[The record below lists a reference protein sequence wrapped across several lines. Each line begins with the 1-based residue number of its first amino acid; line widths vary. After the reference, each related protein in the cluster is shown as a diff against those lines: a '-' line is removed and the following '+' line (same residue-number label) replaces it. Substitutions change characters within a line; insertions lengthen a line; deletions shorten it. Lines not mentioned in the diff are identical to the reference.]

1 MKKLLLILLLVLA
14 GEISA
19 QQAATI
25 VVKTTPDNEIAYWP
39 TGKEHL
45 FCIALGTKAQAGPL
59 GEFVHQFRTDRPS
72 MVQVW
77 TQGSDSFTLYLTPGS
92 KDTITVTKDTLIISG
107 TNSAYNRCLKTVND
121 YQKYSDKLVY
131 MQPHELRGITSL
143 EQYHRLADARMRQA
157 LDAVNASGLNE
168 EFLAEQRAHIDYI
181 RRSIFIHIA
190 RQLSRKEKL
199 PEDWQREL
207 TEVINSSVN
216 GDYLRSYRGIGFF
229 VNDLVMMQ
237 FTNLE
242 NGDLKE
248 IKDYASFLFDRYR
261 KFFTGDNLQYMQ
273 AQLIYEDEFQGSKT
287 PSIPQLYETYRAEFP
302 NSPFLNVL
310 EPGVKENLRFQ
321 NSRIT
326 DKDYH
331 ILTCDSTITSLEDAV
346 KPFKGKVVYI
356 DVWATWCGP
365 CLKEFQYLPALK
377 EKAHNMDV
385 VYLYISID
393 RPEERKKW
401 EKTIAYHQLKG
412 YHLLVNE
419 KLGKSLYTELG
430 NERQIL
436 SIPCFVIIDKTG
448 KIAIRHAAAP
458 SEPEKVI
465 EQLSTYYNK
474 EKQTSE

>member
-1 MKKLLLILLLVLA
+1 MLLLVLA

-59 GEFVHQFRTDRPS
+59 GEFVHQFRTDRPG

-346 KPFKGKVVYI
+346 KPFKGKVVHI

-474 EKQTSE
+474 

>member
-365 CLKEFQYLPALK
+365 CLKEFQYLPTLK

-474 EKQTSE
+474 

>member
-59 GEFVHQFRTDRPS
+59 GEFVHQFRTDRPG

-207 TEVINSSVN
+207 TEVIHSSVN

-229 VNDLVMMQ
+229 VNSLVMMQ

-287 PSIPQLYETYRAEFP
+287 PSIPQLHETYGAEFP

-474 EKQTSE
+474 

>member
-59 GEFVHQFRTDRPS
+59 GEFVHQFRTDRPG

-401 EKTIAYHQLKG
+401 GKTIAYHQLKG

-448 KIAIRHAAAP
+448 KIVIRHAAAP

-474 EKQTSE
+474 

>member
-59 GEFVHQFRTDRPS
+59 GEFVHQFRTDRPG

-207 TEVINSSVN
+207 TEVIHSSVN

-229 VNDLVMMQ
+229 VNSLVMMQ

-287 PSIPQLYETYRAEFP
+287 PSIPQLYETYKAEFP

-474 EKQTSE
+474 

>member
-1 MKKLLLILLLVLA
+1 MLLLVLA

-474 EKQTSE
+474 

>member
-19 QQAATI
+19 QQVATI

-59 GEFVHQFRTDRPS
+59 GEFVHQFRTDRPG

-365 CLKEFQYLPALK
+365 CLKEFQYLPTLK

-448 KIAIRHAAAP
+448 KIVIRHAAAP

-474 EKQTSE
+474 

>member
-59 GEFVHQFRTDRPS
+59 GEFVHQFRTDRPG

-248 IKDYASFLFDRYR
+248 IKEYASFLFDRYR

-331 ILTCDSTITSLEDAV
+331 IMTCDSTITSLEDAV

-365 CLKEFQYLPALK
+365 CLKEFQYLPTLK

-448 KIAIRHAAAP
+448 KIVIRHAAAP

-474 EKQTSE
+474 

>member
-1 MKKLLLILLLVLA
+1 MKNLLLILLLVLA

-59 GEFVHQFRTDRPS
+59 GEFVHQFRTDRPG

-474 EKQTSE
+474 

>member
-59 GEFVHQFRTDRPS
+59 GEFVHQFRTDRPG

-229 VNDLVMMQ
+229 VNSLVMMQ

-458 SEPEKVI
+458 SEPEK
-465 EQLSTYYNK
+465 
-474 EKQTSE
+474 

>member
-59 GEFVHQFRTDRPS
+59 GEFVHQFRTDRPG

-302 NSPFLNVL
+302 NSPILNVL

-474 EKQTSE
+474 

>member
-448 KIAIRHAAAP
+448 KIAIRPAAAP

-474 EKQTSE
+474 

>member
-19 QQAATI
+19 QQAARI

-45 FCIALGTKAQAGPL
+45 FCIALGTKAQAGPQ
-59 GEFVHQFRTDRPS
+59 GEFVHQFRTDRPG
-72 MVQVW
+72 MVQIW
-77 TQGSDSFTLYLTPGS
+77 TQGSDSFTLYLTPES

-157 LDAVNASGLNE
+157 LDAVNTSGLNE

-229 VNDLVMMQ
+229 VNSLVMMQ

-287 PSIPQLYETYRAEFP
+287 PSIPQLYETYKAEFP

-326 DKDYH
+326 DK
-331 ILTCDSTITSLEDAV
+331 TII
-346 KPFKGKVVYI
+346 F
-356 DVWATWCGP
+356 
-365 CLKEFQYLPALK
+365 
-377 EKAHNMDV
+377 
-385 VYLYISID
+385 
-393 RPEERKKW
+393 
-401 EKTIAYHQLKG
+401 
-412 YHLLVNE
+412 
-419 KLGKSLYTELG
+419 
-430 NERQIL
+430 
-436 SIPCFVIIDKTG
+436 
-448 KIAIRHAAAP
+448 
-458 SEPEKVI
+458 
-465 EQLSTYYNK
+465 
-474 EKQTSE
+474 

>member
-248 IKDYASFLFDRYR
+248 IKDYASFLFDQYR

-474 EKQTSE
+474 

>member
-1 MKKLLLILLLVLA
+1 MKKLLLILLLVLT

-45 FCIALGTKAQAGPL
+45 FCIALGTKAQAGPQ
-59 GEFVHQFRTDRPS
+59 GEFVHQFRTDRPG

-287 PSIPQLYETYRAEFP
+287 PSIPQLYETYKAEFP

-346 KPFKGKVVYI
+346 KPLKVKLSISMY
-356 DVWATWCGP
+356 G
-365 CLKEFQYLPALK
+365 LPGAVPASK
-377 EKAHNMDV
+377 SSNTCPP
-385 VYLYISID
+385 S
-393 RPEERKKW
+393 RKKRTTW
-401 EKTIAYHQLKG
+401 T
-412 YHLLVNE
+412 
-419 KLGKSLYTELG
+419 LYTYTF
-430 NERQIL
+430 R
-436 SIPCFVIIDKTG
+436 
-448 KIAIRHAAAP
+448 
-458 SEPEKVI
+458 
-465 EQLSTYYNK
+465 
-474 EKQTSE
+474 

>member
-25 VVKTTPDNEIAYWP
+25 VVKTTPDNEIVYWP

-59 GEFVHQFRTDRPS
+59 GEFVHQFRTDRPG

-157 LDAVNASGLNE
+157 LDAVNTSGLNE

-229 VNDLVMMQ
+229 VNSLVMMQ

-365 CLKEFQYLPALK
+365 CLKEFQYLPTLK

-401 EKTIAYHQLKG
+401 EKTIAYHQL
-412 YHLLVNE
+412 LL
-419 KLGKSLYTELG
+419 Y
-430 NERQIL
+430 Q
-436 SIPCFVIIDKTG
+436 
-448 KIAIRHAAAP
+448 
-458 SEPEKVI
+458 
-465 EQLSTYYNK
+465 
-474 EKQTSE
+474 